1 MILKQKNR
9 FSKILFLAVV
19 VMTGC
24 GFVFSGC
31 AQRGPNII
39 NPAVTGPQVIVKP
52 DAISL
57 GVATLMA
64 TDIVFEGA
72 GFQPGDSVFI
82 SLAKPD
88 QTKGAITNRIVNP
101 DGTFTIV
108 SPGGFD
114 STGLVVAQSKVNQ
127 DGAFTATVGILAKVN
142 DILRADLA
150 IDTYSEDAEYKN
162 TLVLTQEPVP
172 AGVYTARAT
181 GMLSDQTAETTLI
194 INNPS
199 ITDRLK
205 DWIGKKMGK
214 IQDKRN

>member
-1 MILKQKNR
+1 MILKHKNR

-24 GFVFSGC
+24 GFAFSGC
-31 AQRGPNII
+31 ARRGPNII
-39 NPAVTGPQVIVKP
+39 NPAVTAPQLVVKP

-82 SLAKPD
+82 SLVRQDGA
-88 QTKGAITNRIVNP
+88 TGAITTRIVNP
-101 DGTFTIV
+101 DGTFTFV
-108 SPGGFD
+108 GPGGAD
-114 STGLVVAQSKVNQ
+114 STGLVVADSKVNP
-127 DGAFTATVGILAKVN
+127 DGTFNTAVKGLGKITG
-142 DILRADLA
+142 ILRADMA
-150 IDTYSEDAEYKN
+150 IDTYSEDAEYGQSI
-162 TLVLTQEPVP
+162 VITQEPVP

-194 INNPS
+194 INKPS
-199 ITDRLK
+199 MTDRLK

-214 IQDKRN
+214 IQDKRD

>member
-31 AQRGPNII
+31 AHRAATI
-39 NPAVTGPQVIVKP
+39 NPAVTGPQVVVNP

-72 GFQPGDSVFI
+72 GFQAGDSVFI
-82 SLAKPD
+82 SLVRQDSA
-88 QTKGAITNRIVNP
+88 TGAITTRIVNP
-101 DGTFTIV
+101 DGTFAFV
-108 SPGGFD
+108 SPGGAD
-114 STGLVVAQSKVNQ
+114 NMGLVVADSKVNP
-127 DGAFTATVGILAKVN
+127 DGTFHAAIKGLGKIMG
-142 DILRADLA
+142 ILRADMA
-150 IDTYSEDAEYKN
+150 IDTYSEDGEYGQSI
-162 TLVLTQEPVP
+162 VLTQEPVP